1 MTDGGY
7 KETAPQV
14 KESLDFSD
22 FPNLVSQ
29 MILFSEFVP
38 NLDIQTPKEQG
49 FWRVETWTSRED
61 IPTILISN
69 ERECIA
75 YEVNII
81 GEENEVQKRKITE
94 ILIGK
99 GERTEL
105 NIVEIPTE
113 KLLEPDTIILSS
125 AQSPNDQQP

>member
-1 MTDGGY
+1 MTDRGY
-7 KETAPQV
+7 KETAPQIR
-14 KESLDFSD
+14 ERLENLGL
-22 FPNLVSQ
+22 PHLVSQ
-29 MILFSEFVP
+29 LILFSEFIP
-38 NLDIQTPKEQG
+38 NIDIQTPRELG
-49 FWRVETWTSRED
+49 SWRIESWSSRED

-69 ERECIA
+69 ERDCIA